1 MAESIELSA
10 TELAVYRVVL
20 LYNEHDRERLAER
33 LGITIEQ
40 ANTSVDRLISLSML
54 RPSWE
59 EPDVI
64 RAVSPEIGLELLI
77 QHEKAEL
84 VARQER
90 IAQTHATLNVLAAEF
105 STFESGSNYEG
116 VEVLRGMDRIRTHL
130 EALASQCAE
139 EVLSFLPGGALP
151 AEAMRAGQP
160 LNEQAMQRGVKFR
173 SIYLQSISKDRATF
187 EYVRQ
192 TRWHGGEVRLAP
204 TLPLRLLIVDREV
217 AVIPGEA
224 LSTRPTAL
232 LMRGAP
238 VIRALLALFEAYW
251 KDAEPLEDPFDI
263 HPGEITLQ
271 ERELLRML
279 ANGDK
284 DETVARELG
293 VSVRTERRMV
303 AELLT
308 QLDASSRFELGVK
321 AAKLGWV

>member
-1 MAESIELSA
+1 MSEAVELDA
-10 TELAVYRVVL
+10 ADLAVYRAVL
-20 LYNEHDRERLAER
+20 LHHEHGRERLAER
-33 LGITIEQ
+33 LGVSPAQVQ
-40 ANTSVDRLISLSML
+40 ASVDRLIALSML

-64 RAVSPEIGLELLI
+64 RAVSPEIGLELLV
-77 QHEKAEL
+77 QREKAEL
-84 VARQER
+84 AARQER

-105 STFESGSNYEG
+105 STFESGSGFQGIEL
-116 VEVLRGMDRIRTHL
+116 LRGMDRIRTHL
-130 EALASQCAE
+130 EALASQCVE

-151 AEAMRAGQP
+151 AEAMEAGQP

-173 SIYLQSISKDRATF
+173 SLYLQSISKDRATF

-192 TRWHGGEVRLAP
+192 TRWCGSEVRLAP

-217 AVIPGEA
+217 AVIPGEVMSA
-224 LSTRPTAL
+224 QPTAI
-232 LMRGAP
+232 LMRSAP
-238 VIRALLALFEAYW
+238 VVRALLALFEAYW
-251 KDAEPLEDPFDI
+251 KDAEPLEEPSDI
-263 HPGEITLQ
+263 HPGEISLQ

-284 DETVARELG
+284 DEAVARELG

-303 AELLT
+303 ADLLT
-308 QLDASSRFELGVK
+308 RLDASSRFELGVK